1 MNRQKIIINLMTL
14 MFLLT
19 LTLSYF
25 FESTNKKVESK
36 KESIGVEQIHD

>member
-19 LTLSYF
+19 LILSYF
-25 FESTNKKVESK
+25 FESTNESK
-36 KESIGVEQIHD
+36 KETIRVEQIYD